1 MNPSPES
8 ADSFPGPSVTPAFLD
23 WPPRRLTLFA
33 CYLFAN
39 LLGALLI
46 LAFGD
51 AIVRSAIREE
61 RSIDSVDGVTFF
73 CQAAPV
79 FLVCGLI
86 NALWVIKVLIEVFK
100 RRSYR
105 ALIALGIAL
114 AIWAVAVVA
123 MRLDS

>member
-1 MNPSPES
+1 
-8 ADSFPGPSVTPAFLD
+8 
-23 WPPRRLTLFA
+23 
-33 CYLFAN
+33 
-39 LLGALLI
+39 
-46 LAFGD
+46 
-51 AIVRSAIREE
+51 
-61 RSIDSVDGVTFF
+61 
-73 CQAAPV
+73 V
-79 FLVCGLI
+79 FLVCGLV